1 MWGAFLYGRRTAR
14 VQEAAVNASPERT
27 RSGCSQSGH
36 GGSLRHDAG
45 RWWDSA
51 GTKIE
56 TQAKHGRGDF
66 QFLSQWEKGVS
77 ANLKTSIVS

>member
-1 MWGAFLYGRRTAR
+1 MGVERAR
-14 VQEAAVNASPERT
+14 IQEVSVNASPERT

-36 GGSLRHDAG
+36 GGSLRHAAG

-51 GTKIE
+51 ESKIE
-56 TQAKHGRGDF
+56 TQAKLGQGEF

-77 ANLKTSIVS
+77 ANLKASIVS